1 MASNANKTIAKNTLF
16 LYGRKAFTLVVALY
30 ISRLLLQRLG
40 ITDFGIYG
48 LVGSVVAMFSALRG
62 IFSTSIQRF
71 INIAK
76 GKGNEDEVNEIFS
89 LGLKI
94 HVWIAV
100 LFLVIV
106 EIGGTIMMHYLDI
119 PKDKFLEA
127 YIVLQFSLLTA
138 IVTILTVP
146 YDALIIA
153 NEKFNAYAIFS
164 IIDATLK
171 LLLVILLMYSPI
183 SRLVAY
189 AGLLFIISLLIR
201 SINAIYCR
209 RKFGEESRYTKVN
222 NNKLLKEMTEFAGW
236 QFLGNTAYTL
246 SQNGINLVIN
256 IMGGVVVNAAR
267 TIAYQAMHAITQ
279 FTSDLNLSF
288 QPRTMMNHAQGN
300 HKQFYRLL
308 FINSKANFAISII
321 LAFVIFILAEPI
333 IKLWLGKIPPY
344 SVGFVRA
351 IMIYLV
357 IRSLHAP
364 LDLFLKSCGNIRDY
378 QITEICILTLSLP
391 LSWIL
396 LRIGFPFYSVFLGMA
411 FCELLNTIAIIILAK
426 HKYGFEIIQ
435 YCRAVAFR
443 VIACFTLMVF
453 IGMILISN
461 FNLDNISYIR
471 VIIYSIILFC
481 GSSIVIILTM
491 FSRNELF
498 SIFQLI
504 NSIKRLNK

>member
-76 GKGNEDEVNEIFS
+76 GKGSEDEVNEIFS

-100 LFLVIV
+100 LFLIVV
-106 EIGGTIMMHYLDI
+106 EIGGTIMMHYLEI
-119 PKDKFLEA
+119 PDRKFIDA

-164 IIDATLK
+164 IIDASLR
-171 LLLVILLMYSPI
+171 LLVVILLIYSPI
-183 SRLVAY
+183 SRLVTY
-189 AGLLFIISLLIR
+189 AGFLFIISLLIR
-201 SINAIYCR
+201 AINAIYCR
-209 RKFGEESRYTKVN
+209 KKFGEVSRYRKVN
-222 NNKLLKEMTEFAGW
+222 NKKLLREMTSFAGW

-256 IMGGVVVNAAR
+256 IMGGVVANAAR

-279 FTSDLNLSF
+279 FTSDLTLSF
-288 QPRTMMNHAQGN
+288 RPRTMIHYAQGN
-300 HKQFYRLL
+300 RDDFYRLL
-308 FINSKANFAISII
+308 FLNSKVNFAIAAI
-321 LAFVIFILAEPI
+321 LSFIVFILAKPI
-333 IKLWLGKIPPY
+333 IILWLGEIPPY
-344 SVGFVRA
+344 SIDFIRA
-351 IMIYLV
+351 LMIYLV
-357 IRSLHAP
+357 IRSLHEP
-364 LDLFLKSCGNIRDY
+364 LDLFYKSYGKILDY

-396 LRIGFPFYSVFLGMA
+396 LKLGFPYYSVFLCMA
-411 FCELLNTIAIIILAK
+411 FCEVINTIAILMLGK
-426 HKYGFEIIQ
+426 YKYGFNIKA
-435 YCRAVAFR
+435 YNHN
-443 VIACFTLMVF
+443 VIYRGITCFLLFSCCSYFF
-453 IGMILISN
+453 ISFISFENLSFFKLIT
-461 FNLDNISYIR
+461 
-471 VIIYSIILFC
+471 YSIILLIL
-481 GSSIVIILTM
+481 SLVIVSVTL
-491 FSRNELF
+491 FSRNELI
-498 SIFQLI
+498 SIIQLF
-504 NSIKRLNK
+504 KLKK